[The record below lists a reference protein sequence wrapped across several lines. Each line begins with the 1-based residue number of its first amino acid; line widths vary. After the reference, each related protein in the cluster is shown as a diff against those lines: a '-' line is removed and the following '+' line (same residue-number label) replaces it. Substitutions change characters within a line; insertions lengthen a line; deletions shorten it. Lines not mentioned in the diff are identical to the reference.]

1 MHNNIPC
8 ISASTTRRTEATPPM
23 SLPTRLLAGRQVPI
37 PGFGCMGISAYY
49 APSLKSEQHYQSV
62 LRAAYDLGA
71 RHWDTANV
79 YGEHGLGENE
89 RLIGRAI
96 MELEIPREDIFL
108 ATKFGISYEDG
119 VLRARG
125 SPEYVR
131 ACLAQSLE
139 ALQTPYVDLY
149 YVHRVDPDTPIEVTV
164 NAMQQLK
171 EEGKIR
177 GIGLS
182 ECSAETLRKAAK
194 VVTVDAVQV
203 EYSLFETTPETNGL
217 LATCKE
223 LNVPL
228 VAYSPLG
235 RGFLSGR
242 FRTRADLPSIDSR
255 LGLPRFSEE
264 NFPKNLVLVDHVN
277 RLAQKKGCTAGQLA
291 LAWIHAQ
298 WERTIAIP
306 GTTRVEALKENVESG
321 KVVLSPE
328 ELTEIREV
336 LDSFKPVGNRYDEW
350 MTALEDQ
357 SA

>member
-1 MHNNIPC
+1 
-8 ISASTTRRTEATPPM
+8 M

-37 PGFGCMGISAYY
+37 PGFGAMGISAYY
-49 APSLKSEQHYQSV
+49 SPSLKTEEHYHTV
-62 LRAAYDLGA
+62 LKAAYDLGA

-79 YGEHGLGENE
+79 YGENGLGENE

-96 MELEIPREDIFL
+96 KALKIPREDLFL

-125 SPEYVR
+125 NPEYVR
-131 ACLAQSLE
+131 TCLAQSLE
-139 ALQTPYVDLY
+139 ALQTSYVDLFY
-149 YVHRVDPDTPIEVTV
+149 LHRTVDPDTPIEVTV
-164 NAMQQLK
+164 RAMQALK

-194 VVTVDAVQV
+194 VVTIDAVQV
-203 EYSLFETTPETNGL
+203 EYSLFETQAETNGL
-217 LATCKE
+217 LAACKE

-235 RGFLSGR
+235 RGFLAGR
-242 FRTRADLPSIDSR
+242 YRSRADLPSIDSR

-264 NFPKNLVLVDHVN
+264 NFPKNLVLVDKIN
-277 RLAQKKGCTAGQLA
+277 RLAAAKGCTPGQLA

-306 GTTRVEALKENVESG
+306 GTTRIEALKENVEST
-321 KVVLSPE
+321 KVHLSLE
-328 ELTEIREV
+328 ALAEIRKV
-336 LDSFKPVGNRYDEW
+336 LDTFTPVGDRYNE
-350 MTALEDQ
+350 MMQVLEDK
-357 SA
+357 